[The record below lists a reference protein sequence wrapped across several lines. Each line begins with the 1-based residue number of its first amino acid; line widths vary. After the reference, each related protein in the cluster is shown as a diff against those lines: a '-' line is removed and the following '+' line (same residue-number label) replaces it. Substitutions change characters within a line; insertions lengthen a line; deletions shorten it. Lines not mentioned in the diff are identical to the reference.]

1 MCHFQALRSK
11 SDPPDLLS
19 SPYLEPTHREKEA
32 NKLKFA
38 RVVTVLCVIPT
49 IVYTVTL
56 SHENL
61 DNIRPHGTTALT
73 LSSYGILAP
82 SVLFVVN
89 KKLFNFAKT
98 YIRSKVPNVDILMWY
113 KRRKMIRPIV

>member
-1 MCHFQALRSK
+1 MLNSACFEH
-11 SDPPDLLS
+11 
-19 SPYLEPTHREKEA
+19 HEKEV

-49 IVYTVTL
+49 IIFMVITSY
-56 SHENL
+56 ENL
-61 DNIRPHGTTALT
+61 DHIRPHGTTALT

-89 KKLFNFAKT
+89 KKLFKFAKA
-98 YIRSKVPNVDILMWY
+98 YLGSKLPNVNIMTRL
-113 KRRKMIRPIV
+113 KRRNTIRPIV